1 MRVSIVAFVLGAL
14 AARVCAETPTAEL
27 ATPPAAAQHFTI
39 MSSAGKHGT
48 SARWATADG
57 TRMGRESLV
66 LRGQVFE
73 LDSAANLGGNGLFE
87 RVVVRGHTPNG
98 DAGEVFAIDDGIASW
113 KSPVDA
119 GSSPYASA
127 AEYTCFGGPIDVTAQ
142 VFEALLAAPD
152 NAFALL
158 PGGRARAEKLTTA
171 TVGEGSNTKNVV
183 AYAITGITNTPMP
196 VWADES
202 GKFFAFIGGLS
213 YIPVGYENVTARSA
227 EGSGRGAQ
235 SAIA

>member
-1 MRVSIVAFVLGAL
+1 MRVSIVAFALGVL

-119 GSSPYASA
+119 GSSPYRSA
-127 AEYTCFGGPIDVTAQ
+127 AEYTCFGGPIDVSAQ
-142 VFEALLAAPD
+142 LFEALLAAPD

-171 TVGEGSNTKNVV
+171 TVGEGSNTKNLV

-196 VWADES
+196 MWADES
-202 GKFFAFIGGLS
+202 GKFFAFIGGLV
-213 YIPVGYENVTARSA
+213 IRPGRLRELTARSA